1 MGDKRMRFKYV
12 PVLALFFLCLLITG
26 CRRESGSSSDR
37 NSPENIETLK
47 RRLSLRI
54 ETEPRTNGTISRGTF
69 SVFEN
74 RKAGKGRMIRLSV
87 IILHTV
93 HPQPE
98 ADPVFVIA
106 GGPGYDVTDRESTYI
121 DSWLRDKRDIVLV
134 SLRGSGGNNRLDC
147 RGAGRDDDLQSYLNS
162 MFNEDAFRAGLEE
175 LRHKYDLSQ
184 YSTFHAVDD
193 LNELRRA
200 IGYSRINIFA
210 DSWGT
215 RTALVYMKRH
225 TESVRCAVFDAIVPT
240 AFRNPLYHSPSA
252 QSALDLL
259 FAECANDP
267 ACSAAYPYLED
278 KFQSVL
284 MRLEESPVDV
294 TISHPVTQK
303 RVQVRLNRDAFAEA
317 LRTMLYYVPSN
328 RQVPYLIHR
337 AFEGDFEPFAQMG
350 VESNRRVRMT
360 LALGLLACVTC
371 TEDVTRI
378 DRGEIPSVTGNCF
391 LKDTRI
397 MEQIAICDFWPQTD
411 VPDDYG
417 NPISVDIPI
426 LMFSGSQD
434 PVIPPHWGEEAA
446 RDLPNSLHLII
457 PGAHRVA
464 GLCVDSIRQQF
475 LDNPSIHDLDI
486 SCTEAIHM
494 APFRTPRPER
504 RPK

>member
-1 MGDKRMRFKYV
+1 MTFKYL
-12 PVLALFFLCLLITG
+12 PILTLAGLCLLFAG
-26 CRRESGSSSDR
+26 CRKESGSPSVQ

-47 RRLSLRI
+47 RRLSLRD
-54 ETEPRTNGTISRGTF
+54 ETEPRTNGTTSRGTF

-74 RKAGKGRMIRLSV
+74 RTARKGRMIRLSV
-87 IILHTV
+87 VILHAI
-93 HPQPE
+93 HPRPL

-106 GGPGYDVTDRESTYI
+106 GGPGYDVTDRESTYV
-121 DSWLRDKRDIVLV
+121 DSWIRNMRDVVLV

-147 RGAGRDDDLQSYLNS
+147 RGTGRDDDLQSYLDS
-162 MFNEDAFRAGLEE
+162 MLDGEAFRSCLDD

-184 YSTFHAVDD
+184 YSTFQAVDD
-193 LNELRRA
+193 LNEVRRA
-200 IGYSRINIFA
+200 LGYSLINIFA

-225 TESVRCAVFDAIVPT
+225 TESVRCAVFDAVAPT

-252 QSALDLL
+252 QSALELL

-267 ACSAAYPYLED
+267 ACSAAYPQLQD
-278 KFQSVL
+278 KFQAVL
-284 MRLEESPVDV
+284 ERLEDSPVDV
-294 TISHPVTQK
+294 TISHPVSQK
-303 RVQVRLNRDAFAEA
+303 RVQVRLNREAFAVA
-317 LRTMLYYVPSN
+317 LRTMLYYLPSN

-350 VESNRRVRMT
+350 VESNRRVRRT

-378 DRGEIPSVTGNCF
+378 DPGEINSVTGNSF

-397 MEQIAICDFWPQTD
+397 REQMAICDFWPRTK
-411 VPDDYG
+411 VPDDFG
-417 NPISVDIPI
+417 DPISIDVPI

-434 PVIPPHWGEEAA
+434 PVIPPQWGEEAA
-446 RDLPNSLHLII
+446 RHLPNSLHLII

-464 GLCVDSIRQQF
+464 GLCVDSLRQQF
-475 LDNPSIHDLDI
+475 LENPSIHNLDI
-486 SCTEAIHM
+486 SCTETIQM
-494 APFRTPRPER
+494 SPFRTPRSER
-504 RPK
+504 SPD